1 MTKHRYANPPIVEA
15 VCEFRFE
22 PGNWDNAM
30 PGLIW
35 EQVRD
40 LFPKRRDAVRL
51 EFQSVPGPGGFEQR
65 VIQQPLIQY
74 LQEDEKLFM
83 QVGPTVLTVN
93 RLAPYESWQQFRPLI
108 ERAFEVYSQ
117 QAVPKAIARIGLRYI
132 NRIKLPGDKVD
143 LEGILEFRPHIGDAL
158 PKDHASFTVGAEFL
172 FEGDRDVLRLQVAS
186 AAPQRESR
194 LALVLDLDY
203 FSILP
208 DATVSGEIP
217 QWLEVAHRHIED
229 AFEASITDDLRRT
242 FEETSQ

>member
-1 MTKHRYANPPIVEA
+1 MTGHRYAHPPIVEA

-22 PGNWDNAM
+22 PGDWDNAI

-35 EQVRD
+35 ERVKV

-83 QVGPTVLTVN
+83 QVGPSVLTVN
-93 RLAPYESWQQFRPLI
+93 RLAPYASWQEFKPLI
-108 ERAFEVYSQ
+108 QQAFEVYSE
-117 QAVPKAIARIGLRYI
+117 QASPKATTRIGLRYI
-132 NRIKLPGDKVD
+132 NRFELPGDKVD
-143 LEGILEFRPHIGDAL
+143 LEDILEFRPYMGKEL

-172 FEGDRDVLRLQVAS
+172 FEQNRDVLRLQVAS
-186 AAPQRESR
+186 TKPLRESR
-194 LALVLDLDY
+194 LALILDLDY
-203 FSILP
+203 FSLLP
-208 DATVSGEIP
+208 DTSVCADIGE
-217 QWLEVAHRHIED
+217 WLEVAHRHIED
-229 AFEASITDDLRRT
+229 AFEASITDSLRRT